1 MRAKDKTSTFLT
13 KVLQQFVEPSIS
25 TVVLY
30 EVELGTTRFHREL
43 WDNLLGE
50 LTVIPF
56 RDAMALV
63 ACEIK
68 HQLKKQGNQIELA
81 DLFIAA
87 TAIANGLPLAT
98 LNRKHFDQ
106 IEGLKLFYPELVP
119 HQV

>member
-1 MRAKDKTSTFLT
+1 MRAKDKTNTFLA
-13 KVLQQFVEPSIS
+13 KVLRRFVEPSIS

-30 EVELGTTRFHREL
+30 EVEFGITASHREL
-43 WDNLLGE
+43 WINLLGE

-56 RDAMALV
+56 KEKMALA

-68 HQLKKQGNQIELA
+68 HQLNRQGKQIELA

-87 TAIANGLPLAT
+87 TAIANDLPLAT

-106 IEGLKLFYPELVP
+106 IEGLKLFCPTEP
-119 HQV
+119 KA